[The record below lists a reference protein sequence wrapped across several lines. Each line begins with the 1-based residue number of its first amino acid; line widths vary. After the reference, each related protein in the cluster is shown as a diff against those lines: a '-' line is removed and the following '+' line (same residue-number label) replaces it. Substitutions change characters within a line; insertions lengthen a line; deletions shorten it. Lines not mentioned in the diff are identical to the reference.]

1 MSDYMKIMEVF
12 NRKLNKSVDED
23 SQASKTFRS
32 QIDFLLKSS
41 FEKVEENQKAVV
53 IGTGKMS
60 DFSLSFFVKNFEEV
74 ILTDIDLLTVNEA
87 VKYERLTKKDTQ
99 KITKI
104 RMEYTGFEQ
113 NKFFEDFK
121 ERIVNC
127 HSYDKL
133 EKVIKSKLEG
143 LENYR
148 FLKAYEGEADFVY
161 VSPIYTQLVYNQL
174 LRECAVLRENRYPEH
189 FIKYLEE
196 ILLDEMVGVIER
208 FNKNIVKTL
217 KHNGTLFVLSDI
229 FEVDINSNFYHR
241 VNNGIRN
248 YDVMEEIY
256 KGYQQ
261 KFGIGLGDFGLINLD
276 EKLKS
281 TLSRWL
287 IWPFNDQ
294 KVFVVKLKI
303 YKNIQDKKEE

>member
-1 MSDYMKIMEVF
+1 MKKMELF
-12 NRKLNKSVDED
+12 NRQLNQSVDEE
-23 SQASKTFRS
+23 SKESIQFRS
-32 QIDFLLKSS
+32 QVDFLLKSV
-41 FEKVEENQKAVV
+41 FDKMTETETAVI
-53 IGTGKMS
+53 IGAGKMS

-74 ILTDIDLLTVNEA
+74 VLTDIDLLTVNNQ
-87 VKYERLTKKDTQ
+87 VRFQHLSKKELE
-99 KITKI
+99 KLTKI

-113 NKFFEDFK
+113 NKFFDDFK

-127 HSYDKL
+127 QSYDKL

-148 FLKAYEGEADFVY
+148 FLKDYEGKVDFLY

-174 LRECAVLRENRYPEH
+174 LRECAVLREARYPEH

-196 ILLDEMVGVIER
+196 ILLDEMIGVIER
-208 FNKNIVKTL
+208 FNRNLIRVMKE
-217 KHNGTLFVLSDI
+217 NGTMFVLSDI
-229 FEVDINSNFYHR
+229 FEVDINSDFYHR
-241 VNNGIRN
+241 INNGIKN

-256 KGYQQ
+256 KGYQK
-261 KFGIGLGDFGLINLD
+261 KFGVGLGDFGLINLD
-276 EKLKS
+276 EKLKP

-287 IWPFNDQ
+287 IWPFNGK

-303 YKNIQDKKEE
+303 YKNIQDMKEEVK